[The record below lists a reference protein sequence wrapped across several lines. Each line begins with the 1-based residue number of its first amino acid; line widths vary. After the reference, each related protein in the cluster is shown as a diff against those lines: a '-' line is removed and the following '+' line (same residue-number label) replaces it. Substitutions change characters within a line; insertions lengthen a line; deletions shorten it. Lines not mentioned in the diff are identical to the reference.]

1 MAMTAKPRRRNHG
14 CDDRE
19 PRSGPVRSNATGSS
33 HKPYGTNGSVLIAME
48 KIDGVSLKKHVVGDI
63 KAIEPKRQ
71 LRVWGEE
78 KPVRRRCAA
87 TV

>member
-1 MAMTAKPRRRNHG
+1 MIHRLVFLVLVLLVPIFTW
-14 CDDRE
+14 
-19 PRSGPVRSNATGSS
+19 SS
-33 HKPYGTNGSVLIAME
+33 RTHLNGSVLIAMD

-87 TV
+87 TI